1 MEICIPVPCCQEDA
15 RFGPCGM
22 GVCENAYVL
31 YDYFHGGMGAEAVRD
46 ARRCVRGGARGF
58 GRHPLR
64 RVRDALAR
72 EERTC
77 VMVCGGVR
85 DGGFAMMY
93 GSA

>member
-1 MEICIPVPCCQEDA
+1 MEA
-15 RFGPCGM
+15 YGNAFGPYGM
-22 GVCENAYVL
+22 GACGNAHGLYGNAYVL
-31 YDYFHGGMGAEAVRD
+31 YDYFHGGMGTETVRD

-64 RVRDALAR
+64 HVRDALAR

-85 DGGFAMMY
+85 DGGFAMMC